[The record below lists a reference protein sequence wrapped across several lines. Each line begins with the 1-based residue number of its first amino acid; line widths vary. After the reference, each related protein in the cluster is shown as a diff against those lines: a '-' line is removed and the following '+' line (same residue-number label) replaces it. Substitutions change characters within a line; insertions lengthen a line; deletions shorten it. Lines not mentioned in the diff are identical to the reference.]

1 MLHFGMFMFG
11 GDNMDY
17 DQFLEM
23 IELISLNGDTL
34 SNKEVAERIGAS
46 EEDVAIERKD
56 TERYML

>member
-1 MLHFGMFMFG
+1 MFG

-34 SNKEVAERIGAS
+34 SNKEVAKKIGAS
-46 EEDVAIERKD
+46 EEDVAMERKD
-56 TERYML
+56 TERYMIDEDCNS

>member
-23 IELISLNGDTL
+23 LELISLNGDTL

-46 EEDVAIERKD
+46 EEDVAIERED